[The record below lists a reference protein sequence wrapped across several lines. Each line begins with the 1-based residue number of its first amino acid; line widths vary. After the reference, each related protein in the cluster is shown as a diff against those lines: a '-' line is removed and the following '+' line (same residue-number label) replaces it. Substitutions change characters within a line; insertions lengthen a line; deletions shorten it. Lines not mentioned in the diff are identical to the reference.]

1 MTDTAIGGDIEVAG
15 GRNLAAEKLKRCV
28 EEVVL
33 EWRDRL
39 IDVSHDLH
47 AHPELAFE
55 EQRSAALVATLL
67 RDAGFEVAEGVWGQ
81 ETAVEAVYGS
91 GEMTVVVCAE
101 YDALPGIG
109 HACGHNIIATAGAGA
124 AIALARV
131 ADELGIRV
139 KLLGTPAE
147 EMGAG
152 KALMLEA
159 GAWEDATVSLMVH
172 PGPGFAFPTAGSVSQ
187 SRDRFRVE
195 FTGKASHAAA
205 APTVG
210 INAGNAATVMQVA
223 VGLLRQHLRDGTRVS
238 AVTLSGGEVSNVIP
252 ASAVV
257 EAEVRS
263 IDLDETIEIK
273 SKVLACIDGAATATG
288 CTYTVTPVDPI
299 YEPLIQHPFLADRY
313 DAALEQRGRVI
324 APRPAGTLGG
334 GSTDMGNV
342 SQALPSIHPMIGVL
356 GSTAAP
362 HTAAFADDAI
372 TSGADDAIIDGAY
385 ALAAAIVDLATD
397 ADARSHVLDL
407 QRTRAPGATRR
418 PAYASVPKKST

>member
-1 MTDTAIGGDIEVAG
+1 MTDTAIAGDIDVSG
-15 GRNLAAEKLKRCV
+15 GPNAPAEELKRRV
-28 EEVVL
+28 EDTVL

-39 IDVSHDLH
+39 VATSHDLH

-55 EQRSAALVATLL
+55 EHRSAALVADLL
-67 RDAGFEVAEGVWGQ
+67 RDAGFAVEVGVWGQ
-81 ETAVEAVYGS
+81 DTALEAVYGN
-91 GEMTVVVCAE
+91 GELTVVVCAE

-124 AIALARV
+124 AIALSRV

-147 EMGAG
+147 EKGAG
-152 KALMLEA
+152 KAHMLEA

-172 PGPGFAFPTAGSVSQ
+172 PGPGIVVPTAGSTSQ

-195 FTGKASHAAA
+195 FTGRASHAAA
-205 APTVG
+205 APSVG
-210 INAGNAATVMQVA
+210 INAGDAATVMQVA
-223 VGLLRQHLRDGTRVS
+223 VGLLRQHLPDTVRVS
-238 AVTLSGGEVSNVIP
+238 AVTLSGGDVSNIIP
-252 ASAVV
+252 ATAVV

-263 IDLDETIEIK
+263 FDLAETAELK
-273 SKVLACIDGAATATG
+273 KKVLACVDGAATATG
-288 CTYTVTPVDPI
+288 CNYAVTPVDPI
-299 YEPLIQHPFLADRY
+299 YEPLVQHPFLADRF
-313 DAALEQRGRVI
+313 DAALGHRGRVMT
-324 APRPAGTLGG
+324 PRDGGVLGG

-342 SQALPSIHPMIGVL
+342 SQALPSIHPLIGVM

-362 HTAAFADDAI
+362 HTAAFAADAI
-372 TSGADDAIIDGAY
+372 SPGADDAIVDGAY

-397 ADARSHVLDL
+397 DEARAEVLGR

-418 PAYASVPKKST
+418 PAYV